1 MSRGG
6 HDDEDFAASPWVR
19 EALLPLAL
27 FVIVVAVV
35 CALVLTGTVQGETT
49 YGASDRAPTT
59 QPTVLIEP

>member
-1 MSRGG
+1 
-6 HDDEDFAASPWVR
+6 VR